1 MIGIVVVSHGP
12 LAEGLKSAA
21 EMIVGPQERLL
32 AIGMEPAADMERLRE
47 QIEAAATTV
56 AAGDPSGVLVLV
68 DLMGGSPANVSAY
81 LAASGTPVLCGASLP
96 MLLEVLVTRERA
108 TLRELTDIALQ
119 AARDGIINLTAMLA
133 SEGGESV

>member
-1 MIGIVVVSHGP
+1 
-12 LAEGLKSAA
+12 
-21 EMIVGPQERLL
+21 MIVGPQERLL

-56 AAGDPSGVLVLV
+56 AAGNPSGVLVLV

-81 LAASGTPVLCGASLP
+81 LAASGTPVICGASLP

-119 AARDGIINLTAMLA
+119 AARDGIINLTQMLA